1 MAALALALAIL
12 AAYSNAAQAGTRS
25 IGDTTILAAVLYP
38 GHPGGIA
45 IDGNTAYVGHLLI
58 TNLAIR
64 APEKSAVLGA
74 WVNDK
79 GLPLVR
85 PPIP

>member
-25 IGDTTILAAVLYP
+25 IGDDPLFPAFD
-38 GHPGGIA
+38 GHG
-45 IDGNTAYVGHLLI
+45 YLLI

-64 APEKSAVLGA
+64 APEKSAVLRA